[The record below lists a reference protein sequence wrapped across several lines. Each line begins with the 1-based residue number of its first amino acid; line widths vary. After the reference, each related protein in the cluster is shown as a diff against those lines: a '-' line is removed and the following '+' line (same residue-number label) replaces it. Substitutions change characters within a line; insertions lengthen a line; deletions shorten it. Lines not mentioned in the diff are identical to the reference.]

1 MLLESRLEVFRE
13 RCVQFWVLPVVFAAG
28 LFLKTGP
35 EDVVCIASI
44 CCQVDGGGHAGSDQ
58 SAVGSDVSGVR
69 L

>member
-1 MLLESRLEVFRE
+1 
-13 RCVQFWVLPVVFAAG
+13 

>member
-1 MLLESRLEVFRE
+1 MLMESRLEVCSD
-13 RCVQFWVLPVVFAAG
+13 RCVQFRVLPVVFAAG

-44 CCQVDGGGHAGSDQ
+44 CFQVDGDGHAGSDQ